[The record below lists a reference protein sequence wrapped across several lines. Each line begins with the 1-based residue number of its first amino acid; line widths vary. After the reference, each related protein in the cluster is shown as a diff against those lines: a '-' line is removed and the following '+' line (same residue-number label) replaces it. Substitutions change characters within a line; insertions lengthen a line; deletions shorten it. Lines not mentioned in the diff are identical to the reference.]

1 MIKFWLRA
9 LRFILVQP
17 LLPAAPA
24 RRQPMLGQPPVR
36 QRPAWETPAYLR
48 KLRSGDRAWMRY

>member
-17 LLPAAPA
+17 LLPVEPA
-24 RRQPMLGQPPVR
+24 RRQAVAPL
-36 QRPAWETPAYLR
+36 RPYWETPAYLR
-48 KLRSGDRAWMRY
+48 KMRSGDRAWMRY